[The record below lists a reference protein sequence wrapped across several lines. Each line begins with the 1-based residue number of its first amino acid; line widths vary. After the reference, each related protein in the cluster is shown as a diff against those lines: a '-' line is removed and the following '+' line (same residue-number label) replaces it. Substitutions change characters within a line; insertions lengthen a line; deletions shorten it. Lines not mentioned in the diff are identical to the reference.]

1 MHLTL
6 PSSSP
11 FPPKP
16 QQHFSFSFSPLLS
29 PGVDFHFHFRHE
41 TRQHHPRKAFRSKK
55 SRSVSRSETDPS
67 SFSSQT
73 TSSSASSEDGSKKPN
88 GLSTP
93 TSVLPTLSADIS
105 AEEWSEISA
114 DVYFELKQAFEMIDR
129 DGDGKIKKEE
139 LEALL
144 CRLGGEPPNQEE
156 LQLMLSD
163 VDRDGDGCITLEEFY
178 AIGSAFAPPTC
189 DMELRDTF
197 DFFDSDRDGKITAE
211 ELFNVFKTIG
221 DSQCTLEDCRRMIRG
236 VDTNG
241 DGFVCFEDFSRMM
254 ELQQQR

>member
-1 MHLTL
+1 MKLV
-6 PSSSP
+6 
-11 FPPKP
+11 KII
-16 QQHFSFSFSPLLS
+16 
-29 PGVDFHFHFRHE
+29 PGKLF
-41 TRQHHPRKAFRSKK
+41 KSKK
-55 SRSVSRSETDPS
+55 SHSVSRSETYPS

-93 TSVLPTLSADIS
+93 TSVLPTLSAEIS

-144 CRLGGEPPNQEE
+144 CRLGAAPPSQEE

-178 AIGSAFAPPTC
+178 AIGSAFAPPAC

-254 ELQQQR
+254 EHQQQR

>member
-1 MHLTL
+1 
-6 PSSSP
+6 
-11 FPPKP
+11 
-16 QQHFSFSFSPLLS
+16 
-29 PGVDFHFHFRHE
+29 
-41 TRQHHPRKAFRSKK
+41 
-55 SRSVSRSETDPS
+55 
-67 SFSSQT
+67 
-73 TSSSASSEDGSKKPN
+73 
-88 GLSTP
+88 
-93 TSVLPTLSADIS
+93 
-105 AEEWSEISA
+105 
-114 DVYFELKQAFEMIDR
+114 MIDR

-144 CRLGGEPPNQEE
+144 CRLGAEPPNQEE

-221 DSQCTLEDCRRMIRG
+221 DSQCTLEDCRRMISG